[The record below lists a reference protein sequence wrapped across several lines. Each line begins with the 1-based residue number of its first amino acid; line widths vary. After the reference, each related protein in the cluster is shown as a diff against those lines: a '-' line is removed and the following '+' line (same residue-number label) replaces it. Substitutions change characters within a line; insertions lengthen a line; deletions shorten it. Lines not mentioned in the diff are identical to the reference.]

1 LAIYQG
7 VRFLSAA
14 FEVRDQGGIAKAA
27 GMFASMMAPRTKGA
41 TTRSATQDAQAL
53 AQVRQSWAEPLRQS
67 AAEKNKSI
75 MERQFL
81 ISLAR
86 WIEVGGAMT
95 AVMQPP
101 APLDLPTMADPKD
114 LPTRLGLTF
123 TNQPAA
129 KN

>member
-1 LAIYQG
+1 
-7 VRFLSAA
+7 
-14 FEVRDQGGIAKAA
+14 
-27 GMFASMMAPRTKGA
+27 MMAPPTKGA
-41 TTRSATQDAQAL
+41 TSRAATQDAQAL

-101 APLDLPTMADPKD
+101 VPIEIPALADPKD
-114 LPTRLGLTF
+114 LPTRLGITF

>member
-1 LAIYQG
+1 
-7 VRFLSAA
+7 
-14 FEVRDQGGIAKAA
+14 
-27 GMFASMMAPRTKGA
+27 
-41 TTRSATQDAQAL
+41 
-53 AQVRQSWAEPLRQS
+53 
-67 AAEKNKSI
+67 

-101 APLDLPTMADPKD
+101 VPIEIPALADPKD
-114 LPTRLGLTF
+114 LPTRLGITF